1 MWRPREPLF
10 WLALVF
16 NALSSV
22 MTTVLW
28 VWQPVGGLRLALALL
43 ALANT
48 LLGAWALLQLWRKGA
63 PAAGRCPR

>member
-1 MWRPREPLF
+1 M
-10 WLALVF
+10 VF

-48 LLGAWALLQLWRKGA
+48 LLGAWALLQLWRKGS
-63 PAAGRCPR
+63 PLAGRDMR